1 MGVSA
6 CNLALWGVV
15 RLHCACLCICS
26 LYVYNRKTK
35 ETEVQL
41 ERFKNEPHIVPSTI
55 HLPAPV
61 SNATGQPS
69 HAQWYWAGNSVMLR
83 LPFSGKY

>member
-1 MGVSA
+1 MQMQFGSVGGSSVA
-6 CNLALWGVV
+6 
-15 RLHCACLCICS
+15 LCICS

-35 ETEVQL
+35 ETEMQL

-69 HAQWYWAGNSVMLR
+69 HAQ
-83 LPFSGKY
+83 